1 MLNTAI
7 TRNRFPFTSTQWQEL
22 EHQALIY
29 KYMVSGV
36 PVPPELLY
44 AVKRSLE
51 SSLASRLFPHQP
63 SGWGCFQAGFGR
75 KADPE
80 PGRCRRTDG
89 KKWRCSKEAY
99 PDSKYCERHMHRG
112 KSRSRKPVELT
123 SSTPTTTATIPLT
136 SINRNLS
143 NPAVSPS
150 SSSYSF
156 SHPSSSAES
165 EVYAHQNSSHR
176 TFLHPHSSSS
186 GPPESVF
193 SPLNSTPHNL
203 FLEPGSSPH
212 ADKQHRHYH
221 GMREDVDERA
231 FFPDGLVR
239 ARGVQDSYNQLPMSS
254 YKGYSLP
261 QFQTFADTSK
271 EEQPQP
277 GQHCFVLGTD
287 IIKSSATRS
296 IKLEKE
302 TETLKPL
309 HHFFDQWEPKDADS
323 WLDLAS
329 SSRPHTAGNNYS
341 NNNIISII

>member
-1 MLNTAI
+1 MSETRTAVAAEAEAEAEENSSMLSREAWN
-7 TRNRFPFTSTQWQEL
+7 
-22 EHQALIY
+22 
-29 KYMVSGV
+29 
-36 PVPPELLY
+36 LLWHHD
-44 AVKRSLE
+44 
-51 SSLASRLFPHQP
+51 SSLTSLV
-63 SGWGCFQAGFGR
+63 GGGCFQAGFGR

-112 KSRSRKPVELT
+112 KSRSRKPVELA

-143 NPAVSPS
+143 NPTVSPS

-176 TFLHPHSSSS
+176 TFLYPHSSSS

-309 HHFFDQWEPKDADS
+309 HHFFDHKRGSSQLS
-323 WLDLAS
+323 GLLAWRLAEYLS
-329 SSRPHTAGNNYS
+329 LSGANQEQTSTCDECS
-341 NNNIISII
+341 K

>member
-1 MLNTAI
+1 MSETRTAVAAEAEAEAEE
-7 TRNRFPFTSTQWQEL
+7 WQEL

-29 KYMVSGV
+29 KYMASGV

-112 KSRSRKPVELT
+112 KSRSRKPVELA

-176 TFLHPHSSSS
+176 TFLYPHSSSS

-221 GMREDVDERA
+221 GMREDVDERS

-239 ARGVQDSYNQLPMSS
+239 ARGVQDSYTQLPMSS
-254 YKGYSLP
+254 YK
-261 QFQTFADTSK
+261 
-271 EEQPQP
+271 
-277 GQHCFVLGTD
+277 
-287 IIKSSATRS
+287 ATRS

-329 SSRPHTAGNNYS
+329 SSRPHTADD
-341 NNNIISII
+341 